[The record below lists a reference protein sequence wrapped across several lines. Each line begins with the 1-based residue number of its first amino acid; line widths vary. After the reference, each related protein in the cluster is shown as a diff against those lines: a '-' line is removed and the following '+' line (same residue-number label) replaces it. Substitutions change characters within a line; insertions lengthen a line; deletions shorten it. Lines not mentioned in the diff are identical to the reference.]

1 MPKTQQAQARSV
13 RIAVVGAGD
22 IGRRHMAAISAD
34 PTCEL
39 AAIVEPAPTGPTV
52 AREFAAP
59 LLSSVDA
66 MLSELV
72 PDGVVI
78 ATPNS
83 THVPLSERCLKAR
96 IPLLVEKPLSD
107 SVETAYELASLSE
120 TCGVPVLVG
129 HHRRHNS
136 IIQEARRIVAC
147 GAIGAVTAVNAVFL
161 VRKPDDY
168 FDVPWRREPG
178 GGPILINLIH
188 DIDNLR
194 HVVGEIV
201 SVQGTRSSARRH
213 HAVEDTAAVI
223 VTFECGAIGTV
234 LVSDATPSPCS
245 WELTAGEKS
254 SYVYPC
260 TGQDCYLV
268 AGSLGSLSIPTLRL
282 WRHDGLQSWRSP
294 MSMEQ
299 VSVESVDAHARQI
312 RHFADVI
319 RGTAKPII
327 TARDGARTLEVTLA
341 LIEASK
347 RQTVVELP
355 VDRSTRRSAH

>member
-1 MPKTQQAQARSV
+1 MLKIAQSQARPV

-22 IGRRHMAAISAD
+22 IGRRHMAAICAD

-39 AAIVEPAPTGPTV
+39 AAIVDPAPLGRSV
-52 AREFAAP
+52 ASEFAAP
-59 LLSSVDA
+59 LFADVDA
-66 MLSELV
+66 LLSELT
-72 PDGVVI
+72 PDGIVI
-78 ATPNS
+78 ATPNG
-83 THVPLSERCLKAR
+83 THVPISKGCLEAG

-107 SVETAYELASLSE
+107 TVESAYELARLSE
-120 TCGVPVLVG
+120 ACRVPVLVG

-136 IIQEARRIVAC
+136 IIQEARRVVAC

-168 FDVPWRREPG
+168 YDVPWRREPG

-201 SVQGTRSSARRH
+201 SVQGTRSNARRH

-223 VTFECGAIGTV
+223 VTFANGAIGTV

-260 TGQDCYLV
+260 TGQDCYLI
-268 AGSLGSLSIPTLRL
+268 AGSLGSLSVPTLRL
-282 WRHDGLQSWRSP
+282 WRHEGVQSWRSP
-294 MSMEQ
+294 MPMERLT
-299 VSVESVDAHARQI
+299 VGSVDAHARQM

-319 RGTAKPII
+319 RGSAEPII

-341 LIEASK
+341 LIEAST
-347 RQTVVELP
+347 RRSVVELP
-355 VDRSTRRSAH
+355 VDRPA